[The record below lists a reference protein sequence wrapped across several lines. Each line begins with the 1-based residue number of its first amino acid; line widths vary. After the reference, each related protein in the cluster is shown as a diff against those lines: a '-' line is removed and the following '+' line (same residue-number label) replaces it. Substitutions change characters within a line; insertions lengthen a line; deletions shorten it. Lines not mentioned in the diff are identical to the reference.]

1 MDDGWRVELII
12 IKEERDAAEIVA
24 RLVGEG
30 LTVDEALGLVR
41 FPFDD

>member
-12 IKEERDAAEIVA
+12 IKEERDAAGLVVA
-24 RLVGEG
+24 LVNLGH
-30 LTVDEALGLVR
+30 TVDEALGLVR